1 MNLPLE
7 RNNVLGDDIGYVHLI
22 DRMGGDQAIVNRG
35 RKCYQSQDKSTPEA
49 DLRMRKR
56 LVGSKPL
63 HGTTLRNT
71 VFTFDV
77 LAPQFVVRQ
86 WTRHVVGQ
94 DADGNDVWHTGG
106 QSFDMGGAYDEQS
119 FRYTDK
125 IAFYTPPDL
134 PPMKYNEWQTMC
146 DVQRNQYDMLRQVGF
161 DKQLARC
168 ALGPAVYSQFEITAN
183 AQAILDWLSKR
194 LPGGGAQGETEKYA
208 LAVLS
213 LVREVVP
220 SIIEIWESQKGS
232 NEQ

>member
-1 MNLPLE
+1 LILPLE
-7 RNNVLGDDIGYVHLI
+7 RNNVLGDGIGYVHLI
-22 DRMGGDQAIVNRG
+22 DKMGGQQRIVNRG
-35 RKCYQSQDKSTPEA
+35 RKCYQSQDKSTPDGDA
-49 DLRMRKR
+49 RLLKR

-71 VFTFDV
+71 IFTFDV

-86 WTRHVVGQ
+86 WTRHIVGQ
-94 DADGNDVWHTGG
+94 DSDGNDVWHTGG

-134 PPMKYNEWQTMC
+134 PTMKRNEWATMC
-146 DVQRNQYDMLRQVGF
+146 DVQRNQYEMLRQVGF

-168 ALGPAVYSQFEITAN
+168 ALGPAVYSQFETTVN
-183 AQAILDWLSKR
+183 AQAILDWFSKR

-208 LAVLS
+208 IAVLS
-213 LVREVVP
+213 LVREIVP
-220 SIIEIWESQKGS
+220 SIIEVWESQKG
-232 NEQ
+232 NP